1 MSSGVVQPLTDGRPL
16 AAMLLASVL
25 IHAVLLAAWGPSTP
39 PAAPQ
44 ASALS
49 VRLQAGTTA
58 SAQAAAE
65 TPQASTAVKTEV
77 AERHAVRTRPAVPAA
92 TPREAVRPSAP
103 PAPHI
108 VEVEPATAS
117 LPRAGT
123 ADAAATPPEAR
134 AEAMAASRILA
145 DIRLALARHF
155 RYPPLARRLGWEGDV
170 VLGFRLHADGRI
182 DDIRIT
188 RPSGHRLLDRSAREA
203 LGRVQRVRLAAGLID
218 GSRVLELPVQYRLTD
233 S

>member
-1 MSSGVVQPLTDGRPL
+1 MASGVAQPLTDGRPL

-25 IHAVLLAAWGPSTP
+25 IHAALLAAWGPSTP
-39 PAAPQ
+39 AAAPQ

-49 VRLQAGTTA
+49 VRLQAGTAA

-65 TPQASTAVKTEV
+65 APPAATAVNTEV
-77 AERHAVRTRPAVPAA
+77 AERHAALTRPAGAA
-92 TPREAVRPSAP
+92 APPREAAPPSAP
-103 PAPHI
+103 PAPPI
-108 VEVEPATAS
+108 AEVEPATAS
-117 LPRAGT
+117 LPRAG
-123 ADAAATPPEAR
+123 ADDAAATPPEAG
-134 AEAMAASRILA
+134 ADATAASRILA

-203 LGRVQRVRLAAGLID
+203 LGRVQRVKLAAGIID